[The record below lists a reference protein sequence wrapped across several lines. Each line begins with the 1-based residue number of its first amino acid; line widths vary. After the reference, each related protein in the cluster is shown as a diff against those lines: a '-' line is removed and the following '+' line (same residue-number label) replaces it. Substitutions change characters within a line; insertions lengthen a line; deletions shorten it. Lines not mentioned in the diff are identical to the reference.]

1 MPRDEAEVTPQLFA
15 DIFEH
20 DRRGAAILEH
30 LIRRFV
36 RPAETRGGIDAV
48 LTTYKRLG
56 NREPLDYIVSMINR
70 AAGVV
75 DEPPAELAEPEL
87 EDPLEG

>member
-1 MPRDEAEVTPQLFA
+1 MPPEPEISPQLFA

-30 LIRRFV
+30 LIKRFV

-56 NREPLDYIVSMINR
+56 NREPLDYIMLMINR
-70 AAGVV
+70 AQGVE
-75 DEPPAELAEPEL
+75 DLEQAEPDVDDDEDEL
-87 EDPLEG
+87 TG

>member
-1 MPRDEAEVTPQLFA
+1 VRPESEITPQLFA
-15 DIFEH
+15 DVFEH

-30 LIRRFV
+30 LVKRFV

-56 NREPLDYIVSMINR
+56 NREPLDYIMLMINR
-70 AAGVV
+70 AAGVPE
-75 DEPPAELAEPEL
+75 DGPAGEDDPETPA
-87 EDPLEG
+87 DG

>member
-1 MPRDEAEVTPQLFA
+1 MRPEPEITPQLFA

-30 LIRRFV
+30 LIKRFV

-56 NREPLDYIVSMINR
+56 NREPLDYIVSMMNR
-70 AAGVV
+70 AAGIE
-75 DEPPAELAEPEL
+75 DEPPTETPAPEL
-87 EDPLEG
+87 EDPLAG